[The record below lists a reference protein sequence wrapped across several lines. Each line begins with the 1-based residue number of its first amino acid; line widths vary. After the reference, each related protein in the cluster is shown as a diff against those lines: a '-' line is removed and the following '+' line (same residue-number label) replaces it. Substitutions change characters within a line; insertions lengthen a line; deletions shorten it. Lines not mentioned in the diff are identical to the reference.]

1 MRKMIYTII
10 IVRAVPIR
18 DVSAVKDGRAELP
31 CDIQPPDS
39 NDKVPS
45 PKMMMMMMMML
56 VMLVTITITLV
67 IIIIM
72 M

>member
-1 MRKMIYTII
+1 MIYTIM

-45 PKMMMMMMMML
+45 PKMMMMIML

>member
-45 PKMMMMMMMML
+45 PKMMMMIML

>member
-45 PKMMMMMMMML
+45 PKMMMMMML

>member
-1 MRKMIYTII
+1 MIYTIM

-45 PKMMMMMMMML
+45 PKMMMMMK
-56 VMLVTITITLV
+56 MLVTINLV
-67 IIIIM
+67 IMIIIM
-72 M
+72 